1 MSATGENLPRGS
13 GQERRELLCRIPS
26 VDELLALSRAHQAA
40 AELARPLL
48 VKAARAAASGVRD
61 AVLSGRP
68 ADPDQARFLE
78 APQGLETPEGRALW
92 GRIVARSVA
101 RVRRAQLGRVIN
113 ATGVVLHTNLG
124 RAPLSDAAIEAVRA
138 VASGYSNLEY
148 DVEAGA
154 RGSRDVHCEELLKA
168 LTGAEAALVVN
179 NNAAAVLLVLSA
191 LAAGRE
197 VVISRGELIE
207 IGGSFRIPDVLAQ
220 SGCTLVEVGTTNR
233 THLRDYARAIGP
245 DTAALLKVHTSNY
258 KIVGFARAV
267 SARELAG
274 LARERGI
281 LLIEDLGSGVLL
293 PTERF
298 GLAHEPTVEEA
309 VASGADVVTFSGDK
323 LLGGPQAGV
332 IAGRR
337 EAVEACRRHPL
348 ARALRVDK
356 MTLAA
361 LQATLRAYAD
371 GTPEELPLWRMMAS
385 PPELLR
391 QRAEG
396 LALRIERA
404 ARELCG
410 GSPVPGAAVGAVEC
424 RSAVGGGSLPGEALP
439 SWAVVVRSPQASA
452 AALAAALRRHSP
464 PVIGRVEEGA
474 LLLDL
479 RTVAPD
485 EEEAVAQAVASALCS
500 EAAGEMEWNGCTS

>member
-1 MSATGENLPRGS
+1 LNATGEHVPRTS
-13 GQERRELLCRIPS
+13 GQERRELLRRLPS
-26 VDELLALSRAHQAA
+26 VDELLELAEAAEGAA
-40 AELARPLL
+40 ALARPLL
-48 VKAARAAASGVRD
+48 VKAVRAAVSRVRE
-61 AVLSGRP
+61 AVLNGRP
-68 ADPDQARFLE
+68 TDPDEARFVE

-92 GRIVARSVA
+92 GRLVARSVERA
-101 RVRRAQLGRVIN
+101 RRAQLGRVIN

-138 VASGYSNLEY
+138 AASGYSNLEY
-148 DVEAGA
+148 DLEAGA
-154 RGSRDVHCEELLKA
+154 RGLRDVHCEELLKE

-233 THLRDYARAIGP
+233 THLRDYERAIGTQ
-245 DTAALLKVHTSNY
+245 TAALLKVHTSNY
-258 KIVGFARAV
+258 KIVGFTHSV

-274 LARERGI
+274 LAREKGI
-281 LLIEDLGSGVLL
+281 LLVEDLGSGVLV
-293 PTERF
+293 PTERY

-332 IAGRR
+332 IVGRR

-371 GTPEELPLWRMMAS
+371 RTPEEVPVWRMIAA
-385 PPELLR
+385 PPDELR
-391 QRAEG
+391 RRAEG
-396 LALRIERA
+396 LAVRIKGLLGEA
-404 ARELCG
+404 WEKVQG
-410 GSPVPGAAVGAVEC
+410 ESAAVFAVEC
-424 RSAVGGGSLPGEALP
+424 RSAVGGGSLPGETLP
-439 SWAVVVRSPQASA
+439 SWAVAVRSPRASQLS
-452 AALAAALRRHSP
+452 LAAALRRHSP
-464 PVIGRVEEGA
+464 PVIGRAEEGA
-474 LLLDL
+474 LLLDV
-479 RTVAPD
+479 RTIAPA
-485 EEEAVAQAVASALCS
+485 EEELVAQAVASALRS
-500 EAAGEMEWNGCTS
+500 LTAGGTEWNGCTS